1 LSAISVT
8 EYQQAVA
15 GRFSAAFSL
24 LRTVFCWSLSW
35 SKRALHNCDDP
46 FWTLSLSK
54 ERARERFRGR
64 FARPVRSGCG
74 RAQFRLTSPAARDAR
89 GGLSL
94 DKERL
99 RKAPRVDLPKVLLD
113 K

>member
-1 LSAISVT
+1 LSAIRVT

-24 LRTVFCWSLSW
+24 LRTVFCWS
-35 SKRALHNCDDP
+35 
-46 FWTLSLSK
+46 LSLSK

-99 RKAPRVDLPKVLLD
+99 RKAPRVELPKVLLD